1 MNFFISNA
9 YAIDGETPLT
19 TNSMYFNI
27 ILLVGFGLFFYFMMI
42 RPQQK
47 RAKMHQELMSSL
59 SKGDE
64 VLTSG
69 GLIGRVAKVSDN
81 GYLSLELNDTTEI
94 VIKRDFVT
102 SVLPKGTMKSL

>member
-1 MNFFISNA
+1 MDFFISKA
-9 YAIDGETPLT
+9 YADAGQTPEA
-19 TNSMYFNI
+19 NPYFLPI
-27 ILLVGFGLFFYFMMI
+27 MLVVFGLFFYFMIM

-47 RAKMHQELMSSL
+47 RNKAHRDLMSSI

-69 GLIGRVAKVSDN
+69 GLIGRVAKINDN
-81 GYLSLELNDTTEI
+81 GYLSLELNDTTEV
-94 VIKRDFVT
+94 VIKRDFIT